1 MAMAEK
7 ELERIYVIPL
17 RGAKHGPSSKAAP
30 RAIKTIRKFLSRHM
44 KVDTEKIW
52 IDESVNHAIW
62 SRGKYKIP
70 SKIRVRAVRFDDGVV
85 EVSLPEV
92 EFKSFREELK
102 VIKES
107 KKPILKKKEEEAEE
121 EKKEGEEKPADTEG
135 ETEEKT
141 EEDKEKR
148 IAKIEEV
155 KEEGK
160 EAKESEKPEEKG
172 KEVDTEKKGDEAKR
186 EEPPEERKES
196 DDKEKI
202 KEKPEEQKE
211 K

>member
-121 EKKEGEEKPADTEG
+121 IRKAAEEQNWIPVLAIVSKKICFFRDIKAKEYTLENGEED
-135 ETEEKT
+135 
-141 EEDKEKR
+141 
-148 IAKIEEV
+148 IERLFE
-155 KEEGK
+155 
-160 EAKESEKPEEKG
+160 
-172 KEVDTEKKGDEAKR
+172 
-186 EEPPEERKES
+186 
-196 DDKEKI
+196 
-202 KEKPEEQKE
+202 
-211 K
+211 